1 MADIE
6 FRRGLNFRPVN
17 SETSGRVPQTE
28 VLRWSTANNRFCD
41 DEQILVFRLILYIQE
56 IDGWLAP
63 ELRIEF

>member
-6 FRRGLNFRPVN
+6 FRRRLNFRPVN
-17 SETSGRVPQTE
+17 SETFGRVPQTG
-28 VLRWSTANNRFCD
+28 VLTWSTANNRFCD